1 MRFHENIAF
10 SAVLQGSV
18 TAGQRAEGSRRGSYC
33 HTFSDICRVSH
44 VMISCGR
51 RHARQAAAAAEA
63 SVLREQVKQLEAL
76 KQCVE
81 TVKTVAATCWQYSLR
96 SSRRGSESLMG
107 LMPESSVSPFGLAAT
122 LPKNSE
128 GRRLAASMNQS
139 IHEVS

>member
-1 MRFHENIAF
+1 M
-10 SAVLQGSV
+10 LCYYLGS
-18 TAGQRAEGSRRGSYC
+18 QQK
-33 HTFSDICRVSH
+33 
-44 VMISCGR
+44 
-51 RHARQAAAAAEA
+51 RHASKSIPDLLAIAKLLIRSTIRLLPHPSQALSLLDKAAAAAEA

-76 KQCVE
+76 EQCVE
-81 TVKTVAATCWQYSLR
+81 TVKTVAATCWQHSLR

-107 LMPESSVSPFGLAAT
+107 LMPESSVSPFVLAAT